1 MVDEV
6 KIEIKPSVVP
16 AAKLVDKPIE
26 KSVEKPGEKKVE
38 KVEKTE
44 VKKRGR
50 KPIFKPTQ
58 FDSDLMHL
66 LREGTGVVEEITA
79 HLGVSKT
86 ELLKRLELLK
96 AENLATEEN
105 SVFHLTVNGY
115 NFYAAKGIKKVS
127 LKKTFTGEVK
137 LHKHHKV
144 EKRDAVPIDPE
155 KQKHVA
161 DWLSSTE
168 VVDLGGKL
176 GKMDLEE
183 IIKRYGPSQ
192 EQKERFI
199 ERKVEEVVQIKQ
211 QPKTTGVSTP
221 SSRQSRNSGSD
232 HSNSNDSEVCDLCK
246 SPFKLAISDPQLA
259 KYGHCFCGAAYHKE
273 CYDTLLADSA
283 QCVRC
288 GKKLFLIIDKQSRE
302 VINKIKDVFE

>member
-1 MVDEV
+1 MVDEI
-6 KIEIKPSVVP
+6 KIEIKPQAVP
-16 AAKLVDKPIE
+16 AAKLVDKAAE
-26 KSVEKPGEKKVE
+26 KNVEKFSEKKVE
-38 KVEKTE
+38 KVEKNDAKE
-44 VKKRGR
+44 AKKRGR

-66 LREGTGVVEEITA
+66 LREGTGSVEDITA

-86 ELLKRLELLK
+86 ELLQRLELLK

-105 SVFHLTVNGY
+105 GVFHLSVNGY
-115 NFYAAKGIKKVS
+115 NFYTAKGVKKVS

-137 LHKHHKV
+137 LHKHHKF
-144 EKRDAVPIDPE
+144 EKRDTAPLDPE

-199 ERKVEEVVQIKQ
+199 ERKVEEVVQVK
-211 QPKTTGVSTP
+211 KTTGVSTP
-221 SSRQSRNSGSD
+221 SSRQAKNSSSD
-232 HSNSNDSEVCDLCK
+232 SSSNDSEVCDLCK

>member
-1 MVDEV
+1 MVDEI
-6 KIEIKPSVVP
+6 KIALKPEVVQ
-16 AAKLVDKPIE
+16 AKPVDKSIDKASEKKAEKIE
-26 KSVEKPGEKKVE
+26 KSDA
-38 KVEKTE
+38 
-44 VKKRGR
+44 KKRGR
-50 KPIFKPTQ
+50 KLIFKPTQ

-66 LREGTGVVEEITA
+66 LREGTGVVEDISA

-86 ELLKRLELLK
+86 ELLQRLELLK

-105 SVFHLTVNGY
+105 GVFHLTVNGY
-115 NFYAAKGIKKVS
+115 NFYTAKGIKKVS
-127 LKKTFTGEVK
+127 LKKAFTGEVK

-144 EKRDAVPIDPE
+144 EKRDAVSVDPE

-199 ERKVEEVVQIKQ
+199 ERKVEEVVQIK
-211 QPKTTGVSTP
+211 PRAP
-221 SSRQSRNSGSD
+221 SAALTEPTATKK
-232 HSNSNDSEVCDLCK
+232 SNDGEVCDLCK
-246 SPFKLAISDPQLA
+246 SHFKLAISDPQLA